1 MIPVA
6 PSLLV
11 RPLQR
16 EEFPLIAEALNTAL
30 SMTPHSEMLE
40 PRTLAIHLTDPNPP
54 SLYPIR
60 WQQHECLCAWRAK
73 RLEGF
78 IDVATG
84 FDSDSLDMPDYR
96 PLGLLRFLWGV
107 NKSVPTD
114 EILMTLLDA
123 AEAFWRAS
131 GVAHVKAFHMS
142 TGYPAFQAGLG
153 ALPGDWSDVMRALTS
168 ADYQLTERFYCLAR
182 RLEQPASEMLPLAE
196 LNLIY
201 SGTPD
206 DRIYQLYRRADW
218 VGTARVVS
226 FVWETALGA
235 HPMAKLVYIQIDPL
249 WRGMNIGKWL
259 VKRIINDY
267 TLQGYRVLLAHVPH
281 SRPAALRLLTQLGF
295 EEQNYRGYTLEKSLT
310 R

>member
-16 EEFPLIAEALNTAL
+16 EEFLPVAEALNTAL
-30 SMTPHSEMLE
+30 AMTPHSETLD
-40 PRTLAIHLTDPNPP
+40 PRTLAIHLTDANPP
-54 SLYPIR
+54 SLYPVR
-60 WQQHECLCAWRAK
+60 WQQHECLCVWRAK

-78 IDVATG
+78 INVATG

-96 PLGLLRFLWGV
+96 PLGLLRFLWVV
-107 NKSVPTD
+107 NKSARAD
-114 EILMTLLDA
+114 EILMTLLEA
-123 AEAFWRAS
+123 AEEFWRKV

-168 ADYQLTERFYCLAR
+168 VDYHLTERYYCLAR
-182 RLEQPASEMLPLAE
+182 RLEHPASEMLPLAE

-206 DRIYQLYRRADW
+206 DRIYQLYRRAEW

-249 WRGMNIGKWL
+249 WRGMDIGKWL

-267 TLQGYRVLLAHVPH
+267 TLQGYRDLLAHVPH

-295 EEQNYRGYTLEKSLT
+295 EEQNYRGYTLEKPLT